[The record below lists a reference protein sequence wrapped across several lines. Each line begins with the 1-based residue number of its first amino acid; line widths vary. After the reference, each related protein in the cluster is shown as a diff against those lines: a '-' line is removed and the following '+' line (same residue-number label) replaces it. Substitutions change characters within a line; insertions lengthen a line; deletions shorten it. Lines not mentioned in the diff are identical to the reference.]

1 VGDGEVIEV
10 AWNAILLC
18 VLCVSVR
25 KREEFSHR
33 DTEATEIRL
42 ENAFRSGPV
51 DLAGRL
57 AADPLGEGEV
67 IEVVWNAILLCVL
80 CVSARKERILSQ
92 RHRDRR
98 DKTGKR
104 FLDPALLTCA
114 GRLAA
119 DPLGEGEVIEVVW
132 NAILLCVLCVSARK
146 ERILSQRRRDK
157 TGKRFS
163 IRPCQVISDSSIEL

>member
-1 VGDGEVIEV
+1 LKFAG
-10 AWNAILLC
+10 NAHLFFSV

-25 KREEFSHR
+25 KRKKISRRGAE
-33 DTEATEIRL
+33 TAEIRL

-51 DLAGRL
+51 DL
-57 AADPLGEGEV
+57 
-67 IEVVWNAILLCVL
+67 
-80 CVSARKERILSQ
+80 
-92 RHRDRR
+92 
-98 DKTGKR
+98 
-104 FLDPALLTCA
+104 A